1 MIMDITEN
9 QTPLAVPQK
18 ELDTLK
24 AKMARTML
32 NVTQRTVE
40 GLEKLS
46 LRLDGLD
53 DALALKINLDEASP
67 QQLMLYFQQ
76 MKDSFRLRQ
85 DFLKALSG
93 YDVDTTKVAV
103 EKVETDESTT
113 LSEDDAERI
122 RNELLRRS
130 KVAQAIDVTPEE

>member
-46 LRLDGLD
+46 MRLDGLD

-130 KVAQAIDVTPEE
+130 KVAQAIDVTPEK

>member
-1 MIMDITEN
+1 MDITEN

>member
-103 EKVETDESTT
+103 EKVENAESTM

-130 KVAQAIDVTPEE
+130 KAAQAVDVTPEE

>member
-1 MIMDITEN
+1 MDITEN

-103 EKVETDESTT
+103 EKVETDEATT

-130 KVAQAIDVTPEE
+130 KVAQAIDVTHEE

>member
-1 MIMDITEN
+1 MELTEN

>member
-1 MIMDITEN
+1 MEPTEN

-18 ELDTLK
+18 DLDTLK

-53 DALALKINLDEASP
+53 DALALKINLDEATP

-76 MKDSFRLRQ
+76 MKESFRLRQ

-103 EKVETDESTT
+103 EKTEEAEATV

-122 RNELLRRS
+122 KAELLRRT
-130 KVAQAIDVTPEE
+130 AQAVDVTPEN

>member
-1 MIMDITEN
+1 MDITEN

-46 LRLDGLD
+46 MRLDGLD